1 MSGVFTSP
9 FPLFSCSPLHPPA
22 PFPPGHPY
30 TLTVSPPNPNL
41 HPVEAAQR
49 QKNLLLRAVRAT
61 FFILIVTFTTLAFLQ
76 HQDDPFRSGL
86 AQQWW
91 LPIFAA
97 VVLFAVALA
106 VDLITPNK
114 KISTI
119 IGVLVGVLAGL
130 IATLAL
136 GFIID
141 LVVES
146 WAVEPKA
153 VAALKPGV
161 NSIKVIIGI
170 TLSYLGVSTVLQ
182 TQDDFRLLIPYV
194 EFAKQLRGTRPM
206 LLDTSALIDGRI
218 ADVAATGFL
227 QAPLVVPRFVIG
239 ELQTLSD
246 SSEPMK
252 RAKGRRG
259 LEIMSKLQ
267 RQPKLD
273 VSLDETPVPG
283 KAVDQMLVELAREM
297 PAVIVTADVALA
309 RVAAIQSVPV
319 LNLND
324 LANAVKMT
332 LVPGEPVTVKL
343 MRQGE
348 QAGQAVGY
356 MPDGT
361 MIVAE
366 DGAGH
371 IGQLVTMI
379 VTSSLQTSAGRLI
392 FARIG
397 EEGADPEAAG
407 APAPSAHETV
417 QAPTDAAN
425 GAASSTETPEHG
437 SEGAGRSPFPP
448 KPRPIRAGTPRN
460 PRR

>member
-1 MSGVFTSP
+1 VTS
-9 FPLFSCSPLHPPA
+9 
-22 PFPPGHPY
+22 
-30 TLTVSPPNPNL
+30 PNPNL
-41 HPVEAAQR
+41 HPAEAAQR
-49 QKNLLLRAVRAT
+49 QKALLLRAVRVA
-61 FFILIVTFTTLAFLQ
+61 FFIIIVTFTTLAFLE
-76 HQDDPFRSGL
+76 HQGDPHRAGL

-91 LPIFAA
+91 LPIVAA
-97 VVLFAVALA
+97 VILFAMALA
-106 VDLITPNK
+106 VDLFTPNK

-119 IGVLVGVLAGL
+119 IGVVVGILAGL

-136 GFIID
+136 GFIMD

-146 WAVEPKA
+146 WAIEPTA
-153 VAALKPGV
+153 VKELKPAV

-227 QAPLVVPRFVIG
+227 QAPVVVARFVIS
-239 ELQTLSD
+239 ELQALAD
-246 SSEPMK
+246 SSDAMK

-259 LEIMSKLQ
+259 LEIISKLQ
-267 RQPKLD
+267 RLPKLD
-273 VSLDETPVPG
+273 VSLDDTIVPG

-297 PAVIVTADVALA
+297 PAVIVTADVGLA

-324 LANAVKMT
+324 LANAVKMA

-366 DGAGH
+366 DGAGQ
-371 IGQLVTMI
+371 IGQTVTMV

-397 EEGADPEAAG
+397 ESGSEAGPAVAVPASTTEGAAEVAA
-407 APAPSAHETV
+407 AAEPAALENGGS
-417 QAPTDAAN
+417 AAN
-425 GAASSTETPEHG
+425 GGDH
-437 SEGAGRSPFPP
+437 AGRSPFPP

>member
-1 MSGVFTSP
+1 VTP
-9 FPLFSCSPLHPPA
+9 
-22 PFPPGHPY
+22 
-30 TLTVSPPNPNL
+30 TNPNL
-41 HPVEAAQR
+41 HPAEAAQR
-49 QKNLLLRAVRAT
+49 QTSLLLRAVRAA

-76 HQDDPFRSGL
+76 HQEDPFRSGL

-91 LPIFAA
+91 LPIAVAA
-97 VVLFAVALA
+97 VLFVLALSI
-106 VDLITPNK
+106 DMLTPNK

-119 IGVLVGVLAGL
+119 VGVLVGVLAGL

-153 VAALKPGV
+153 VDSLKPAV

-239 ELQTLSD
+239 ELQALSD
-246 SSEPMK
+246 SAEAMK
-252 RAKGRRG
+252 RSKGRRG
-259 LEIMSKLQ
+259 LDIISKLQ
-267 RQPKLD
+267 KQPRLD
-273 VSLDETPVPG
+273 VSIDESVVPG
-283 KAVDQMLVELAREM
+283 KAVDQMLVELAKEM

-309 RVAAIQSVPV
+309 RIAVIQSVQV

-324 LANAVKMT
+324 LANAVKMA

-356 MPDGT
+356 LPDGT

-366 DGAGH
+366 DGASQ
-371 IGQLVTMI
+371 IGQTVTMV

-397 EEGADPEAAG
+397 AEAAE
-407 APAPSAHETV
+407 APAPVVPAEAASAPEQTPDA
-417 QAPTDAAN
+417 APSATDASAN
-425 GAASSTETPEHG
+425 G
-437 SEGAGRSPFPP
+437 GAGGGEQPARSPFPP
-448 KPRPIRAGTPRN
+448 KPRPVRAGTPRN

>member
-1 MSGVFTSP
+1 MPVRTL
-9 FPLFSCSPLHPPA
+9 PLVTP
-22 PFPPGHPY
+22 
-30 TLTVSPPNPNL
+30 TNPNL
-41 HPVEAAQR
+41 HPAEAAQR
-49 QKNLLLRAVRAT
+49 QKSLLLRAVRFA
-61 FFILIVTFTTLAFLQ
+61 FFIIIVTFTTLAFLE
-76 HQDDPFRSGL
+76 HQSDPSRSGL
-86 AQQWW
+86 AQAWW
-91 LPIFAA
+91 LPVFAA
-97 VVLFAVALA
+97 VILFAVALA
-106 VDLITPNK
+106 VDMLTPNK

-146 WAVEPKA
+146 WAIEPGA
-153 VAALKPGV
+153 VKELKPSV

-170 TLSYLGVSTVLQ
+170 TLSYMGVSTVLQ

-227 QAPLVVPRFVIG
+227 QAPLVVPHFVVA

-246 SSEPMK
+246 SAEPMK

-259 LEIMSKLQ
+259 LEIISKLQ

-273 VSLDETPVPG
+273 VSLDETIVHG
-283 KAVDQMLVELAREM
+283 KAVDQLLVELAKEM

-309 RVAAIQSVPV
+309 RVAAIQSVQV

-324 LANAVKMT
+324 LANAVKMA

-356 MPDGT
+356 LSDGT

-366 DGAGH
+366 DGAAQ
-371 IGQLVTMI
+371 IGQTVTMV

-397 EEGADPEAAG
+397 DGADGPPPQETAPEALPEVPASA
-407 APAPSAHETV
+407 APAPAEN
-417 QAPTDAAN
+417 AN
-425 GAASSTETPEHG
+425 GNGGESAPRTPY
-437 SEGAGRSPFPP
+437 PP

>member
-1 MSGVFTSP
+1 
-9 FPLFSCSPLHPPA
+9 
-22 PFPPGHPY
+22 
-30 TLTVSPPNPNL
+30 VSTPNPNL
-41 HPVEAAQR
+41 HPAEAAQR
-49 QKNLLLRAVRAT
+49 QKALLLRAVRVA
-61 FFILIVTFTTLAFLQ
+61 FFIIIVTFTTLAFLE
-76 HQDDPFRSGL
+76 HQGDPLRSGL

-91 LPIFAA
+91 LPLFAA
-97 VVLFAVALA
+97 VILFAVALA

-119 IGVLVGVLAGL
+119 IGVLVGILAGL

-146 WAVEPKA
+146 WAIEPSA
-153 VAALKPGV
+153 VKELKPAV

-227 QAPLVVPRFVIG
+227 QAPLVVPRFVIS

-246 SSEPMK
+246 SSDSMK
-252 RAKGRRG
+252 RTKGRRG
-259 LEIMSKLQ
+259 LEIISKLQ

-273 VSLDETPVPG
+273 VSIDETIVPG

-297 PAVIVTADVALA
+297 PAVIVTADVGLA
-309 RVAAIQSVPV
+309 RVAAIQSVAV

-324 LANAVKMT
+324 LANAVKMA

-356 MPDGT
+356 LGDGT

-366 DGAGH
+366 DGASQ
-371 IGQLVTMI
+371 IGQTVTMV

-397 EEGADPEAAG
+397 ESSAEAG
-407 APAPSAHETV
+407 APAPASTPESAAEVAATPEP
-417 QAPTDAAN
+417 APPENSGSAN
-425 GAASSTETPEHG
+425 GGEH
-437 SEGAGRSPFPP
+437 AGRSPFPP